1 MGAAVQVLLR
11 GHLALD
17 AVNLVCGVRG
27 DGRSAV
33 SWDGRGSPHRWMG
46 SSRGGG
52 RYFTGRVNGRWGSE
66 RAPSLRTAILP
77 CLRIQRAN
85 LGSVFSVASAKSF
98 WRHHSLWKGQY
109 ARWHLRLQK
118 WMLWHLAH
126 SARSSVHPQLPHSFG
141 TCCSSWKCAAMDGR
155 GRWVVRWVDRARDE
169 AARGGYCGGA
179 AVVSGTRRAAAPRPG
194 GEGAV
199 ETLG

>member
-1 MGAAVQVLLR
+1 MSG
-11 GHLALD
+11 
-17 AVNLVCGVRG
+17 
-27 DGRSAV
+27 SAV
-33 SWDGRGSPHRWMG
+33 SGDGRGSRSG

-52 RYFTGRVNGRWGSE
+52 RYFTRLDGGEGLGSE

-85 LGSVFSVASAKSF
+85 LGSVFSAASAKSF

-126 SARSSVHPQLPHSFG
+126 SARFSVHPQLPHSFG

-155 GRWVVRWVDRARDE
+155 GRWVDRGLGRGRARGD
-169 AARGGYCGGA
+169 CGVA

-194 GEGAV
+194 AEGARGNAC
-199 ETLG
+199 ETKGDTVS